1 MKKPRVLMADDHSLI
16 LAGLRNLVEGEWNRA
31 ADDVAKR
38 TVRGEQLQQQMKK
51 RGILVKAVSMSG
63 LAKDDGLAYKNIT
76 HVVESVDRAGIT
88 KWWWNWVPLVI

>member
-16 LAGLRNLVEGEWNRA
+16 LAGLRKLVEDEWNR

-63 LAKDDGLAYKNIT
+63 LAKEAGLA
-76 HVVESVDRAGIT
+76 
-88 KWWWNWVPLVI
+88 